1 MKRSKI
7 GDIEIAY
14 EDKVFTLGENLNQ
27 IRQNQIVILSY
38 LGKYDSRVDFSKDV
52 DVENK
57 NLDLMDDYYILYN
70 LIENCNDKLENVMY
84 NYFNY
89 VYSPKQTYDDIN
101 ERNELLSIITKDL
114 TEKCNNDI
122 VENYNISD
130 DDYLW
135 FKENIIDLN
144 YYFINGKK
152 YAEKQNIPTSING
165 VTETEITNKFLNCGY
180 GYLYGCV
187 NKNLIN
193 DSTKRIK
200 IKYIRHTSL
209 YKQLANVSISSFA
222 NVTTIK
228 NYVKT
233 SSQNNFQT
241 SESSDEI
248 FTELS
253 NKLGEKSSVGF
264 AFTATALATIISA
277 VVTAVGVFLSALI
290 ASKGNKSALEWEKEK
305 YYATLEKAT
314 ETAEDSYMQ
323 EEDFLFD
330 SVGNLKYSNLF
341 LILAVALGIYFL
353 V

>member
-38 LGKYDSRVDFSKDV
+38 LGKYDSRVDFSKNV

-89 VYSPKQTYDDIN
+89 VYSPKQTYTNIN
-101 ERNELLSIITKDL
+101 ERNELLTIITEDL
-114 TEKCNNDI
+114 TDKCNNDI

-144 YYFINGKK
+144 YYLVNGKK
-152 YAEKQNIPTSING
+152 YAEKQNIPPSING
-165 VTETEITNKFLNCGY
+165 TTETEITNKFLGCGY

-187 NKNLIN
+187 NKSLIN

-200 IKYIRHTSL
+200 IKYIRHTSF
-209 YKQLANVSISSFA
+209 YKQLANVNISSFA

-233 SSQNNFQT
+233 SSQNNFKT
-241 SESSDEI
+241 SDSSDEI
-248 FTELS
+248 FNELS
-253 NKLGEKSSVGF
+253 NEMGGKEKVGEITLGVAAIIGALITLVGSF
-264 AFTATALATIISA
+264 ITAL
-277 VVTAVGVFLSALI
+277 FLYNS
-290 ASKGNKSALEWEKEK
+290 NKDELEFEKEK
-305 YYATLEKAT
+305 FYATLETAT